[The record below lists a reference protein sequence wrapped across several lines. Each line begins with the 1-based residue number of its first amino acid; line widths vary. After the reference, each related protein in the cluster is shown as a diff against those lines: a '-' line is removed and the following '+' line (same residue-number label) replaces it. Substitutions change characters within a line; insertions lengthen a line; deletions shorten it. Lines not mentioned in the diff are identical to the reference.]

1 MENIELNTQIPHI
14 PVLLNETLGLYKQHM
29 NDSGYFVDCTLGF
42 GGHSEAILENF
53 SNIKLIGIDQD
64 IEAMEFAKKRL
75 AKYANRVEF
84 INKRASE
91 ALKDLNGLEI
101 SGILADIG
109 VSSYQLDNKDRG
121 FTFDSDTLDMRMN
134 KNQKF
139 SAYDVVNFYD
149 RNELEEVFKKYAE
162 ERQYKKIADVIIKNR
177 PLNSNRELTDIL
189 HKAGIKD
196 KKRLAP
202 IFQAIRIEVNN
213 ELKELENIL
222 ESVEKLA
229 KNGTILE
236 IITFH
241 SLEDRIVKN
250 QFKEWAKKCICPPE
264 AFKCECGGDN
274 QKGII
279 LTKKPITATKDEIK
293 NNPRSR
299 SAKLRG
305 FKFTKGENG

>member
-1 MENIELNTQIPHI
+1 MENKELNNIPHI
-14 PVLLNETLGLYKQHM
+14 PVLLNETLNLYKKNM
-29 NDSGYFVDCTLGF
+29 KNSGYFVDCTLGF

-53 SNIKLIGIDQD
+53 PNIKLIGIDQD

-75 AKYANRVEF
+75 SKYANRVEF

-91 ALKDLNGLEI
+91 ALKDLMGLDI
-101 SGILADIG
+101 SGVLADIG

-121 FTFDSDTLDMRMN
+121 FTFDADTLDMRMN

-149 RNELEEVFKKYAE
+149 RKGLEEIFKKYAE
-162 ERQYKKIADVIIKNR
+162 ERQYKKIADIIIKNR
-177 PLNSNRELTDIL
+177 PINSNKELIDIL
-189 HKAGIKD
+189 GKGGIRD

-222 ESVEKLA
+222 ENVEKLA

-250 QFKEWAKKCICPPE
+250 QFKKWAKKCICPPE
-264 AFKCECGGDN
+264 AFKCECGGNN
-274 QKGII
+274 QKGVI

-293 NNPRSR
+293 SNPRSR

-305 FKFTKGENG
+305 FKFTKGING

>member
-1 MENIELNTQIPHI
+1 LENKNQIPHI
-14 PVLLNETLGLYKQHM
+14 PVLLNETIELFKSNMQ
-29 NDSGYFVDCTLGF
+29 NSGYFVDCTLGF

-64 IEAMEFAKKRL
+64 IEALEFAKKRL
-75 AKYANRVEF
+75 SKYANRVEF

-91 ALKDLNGLEI
+91 ALKDLDGLNI

-121 FTFDSDTLDMRMN
+121 FTFEADTLDMRMN

-139 SAYDVVNFYD
+139 SAQDVVNFYD
-149 RNELEEVFKKYAE
+149 RSKLEEIFKKYAE

-177 PLNSNRELTDIL
+177 PLNSNRDLADIL

-222 ESVEKLA
+222 KKVEKIA
-229 KNGTILE
+229 KNDTILG

-250 QFKEWAKKCICPPE
+250 QFKNWAKKCICSPE
-264 AFKCECGGDN
+264 AFRCECGGNN

-279 LTKKPITATKDEIK
+279 LTKKPIIATKEEIK